1 MILCDALIAEQM
13 QLSTLVQAA
22 VLSAQIKM
30 SFFKRI
36 SNLLRNPKKYFLS
49 VRKEGFNEPFVYYL
63 IFLFMITLSNTA
75 YELKVFNISWSWYPL
90 AYVVGVLISL
100 IGFFMLTGM
109 IHLFLRLIGGKGKYD
124 DTLKGVVYA
133 GTPQYLWGIVVGL
146 GYLLYFDNSNVIMA
160 LGIVSV
166 LFGLYSI
173 VLEVIGM
180 KILHKL
186 STMRAFLGCFLLPAL
201 VVVAV
206 LTLVV
211 LFVIMVLLPNIK
223 ILI

>member
-1 MILCDALIAEQM
+1 MILYDALIAEQT
-13 QLSTLVQAA
+13 QSSTIVQVAA
-22 VLSAQIKM
+22 LLAQIKM

-36 SNLLRNPKKYFLS
+36 SNLLMNPKKYFLS

-63 IFLFMITLSNTA
+63 IFLFMISLGSTA
-75 YELKVFNISWSWYPL
+75 YQLKVFNLSWTWYPI
-90 AYVVGVLISL
+90 AYVVGLLISL

-109 IHLFLRLIGGKGKYD
+109 IHMFLRLMDGKGRYE

-133 GTPQYLWGIVVGL
+133 ATPQYLWGIVVGL
-146 GYLLYFDNSNVIMA
+146 GYLVYFDEPSVIMA

-166 LFGLYSI
+166 LFALYTI

-211 LFVIMVLLPNIK
+211 LFVIMVLSPNMRL
-223 ILI
+223 IL

>member
-1 MILCDALIAEQM
+1 MLI
-13 QLSTLVQAA
+13 
-22 VLSAQIKM
+22 
-30 SFFKRI
+30 
-36 SNLLRNPKKYFLS
+36 NPKKYFLS

-75 YELKVFNISWSWYPL
+75 YELKVFNISWGWYPL
-90 AYVVGVLISL
+90 AYVVGLLVSL
-100 IGFFMLTGM
+100 IGFFILTGM
-109 IHLFLRLIGGKGKYD
+109 IHMFLRWIGGKGRYE

-146 GYLLYFDNSNVIMA
+146 GYLVYFDNPSAIMA

-166 LFGLYSI
+166 LFALYTI

-211 LFVIMVLLPNIK
+211 LFVIMVILPNIK
-223 ILI
+223 LIL